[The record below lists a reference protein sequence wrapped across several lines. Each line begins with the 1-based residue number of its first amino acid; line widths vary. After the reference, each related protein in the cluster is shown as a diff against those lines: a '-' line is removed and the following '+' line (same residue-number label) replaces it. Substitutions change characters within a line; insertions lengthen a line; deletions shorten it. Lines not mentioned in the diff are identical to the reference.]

1 MIMASNKLKYIA
13 DFNKENYKMYQFRV
27 KKNNKELIDKLD
39 NVPNKN
45 KYITN
50 LILEDINPSILTI
63 KQIKELIK
71 PVMVK
76 HKVKDVYLFGS
87 YSRGEAN
94 RDSDVDIYCDSGNIK
109 GLFGLSSFK
118 SELEDALGK
127 SVDIVTIGS
136 EMSDYF
142 KEQLKKD
149 MIKLFGC

>member
-1 MIMASNKLKYIA
+1 MASNKLKYIA

-27 KKNNKELIDKLD
+27 KKNNKGLINKLD
-39 NVPNKN
+39 NVPNKS

-50 LILEDINPSILTI
+50 LILEDIDPSILTI

-71 PVMVK
+71 PVMAK

-109 GLFGLSSFK
+109 GLFELSSFK
-118 SELEDALGK
+118 NELEDALGK

-136 EMSDYF
+136 EMSDFF
-142 KEQLKKD
+142 KEQLEKD
-149 MIKLFGC
+149 MIKLC